1 LSNISQKG
9 INPVAK
15 RNRRRKSKRG
25 LRLPAFSNPLA
36 TMASALGQRHFVVN
50 ARYYWRE
57 FGTINQVLV
66 IAGFVFVLSTSATLY
81 KVFKDKYEMR
91 EIRCLAMNIYHEARG
106 EPVMGKY
113 AVAQVTLNRVASQRY
128 PNDVCRVVHQRA
140 KETAQFSW
148 TLDDITDIPK
158 ESKAWIE
165 SIRVAKE
172 VYKQEKTAEIGD
184 ALYYHAEYVKPR
196 WASKKDKVAKI
207 GRHIFYK

>member
-1 LSNISQKG
+1 M
-9 INPVAK
+9 AR
-15 RNRRRKSKRG
+15 RNRRRRNKSG
-25 LRLPAFSNPLA
+25 FRLPAFSNPLTVLA
-36 TMASALGQRHFVVN
+36 DTIGQSHFVVN

-81 KVFKDKYEMR
+81 KVFTDKYEMR

-106 EPVMGKY
+106 EPGMGKY
-113 AVAQVTLNRVASQRY
+113 AVAQVTLNRVESPRY

-140 KETAQFSW
+140 RETAQFSW

-158 ESKAWIE
+158 ESKAWID
-165 SIRVAKE
+165 SIRIAKE
-172 VYKQEKTAEIGD
+172 VYRQEKTADIGD
-184 ALYYHAEYVKPR
+184 ALFYHADYVNPR
-196 WASKKDKVAKI
+196 WASQKVKVAKI

>member
-1 LSNISQKG
+1 M
-9 INPVAK
+9 AR
-15 RNRRRKSKRG
+15 RNRRRRSKRSYRFP
-25 LRLPAFSNPLA
+25 LLSNPI
-36 TMASALGQRHFVVN
+36 ASIADAIGQSRFAVN

-57 FGTINQVLV
+57 FGTINQVLLV
-66 IAGFVFVLSTSATLY
+66 AAAVFVLSTSATLY

-106 EPVMGKY
+106 EPGMGQY
-113 AVAQVTLNRVASQRY
+113 AVAQVTLNRVASTRY

-158 ESKAWIE
+158 ESKAWIDA
-165 SIRVAKE
+165 IRVAKE
-172 VYKQEKTAEIGD
+172 VYRQEKTADIGD
-184 ALYYHAEYVKPR
+184 ALFYHADYVSPR

>member
-1 LSNISQKG
+1 MRM
-9 INPVAK
+9 PV
-15 RNRRRKSKRG
+15 
-25 LRLPAFSNPLA
+25 FSNP
-36 TMASALGQRHFVVN
+36 MAAMAEAIGQSHFVVN

-57 FGTINQVLV
+57 FGTINQVLL
-66 IAGFVFVLSTSATLY
+66 IAGVVFVLSTSATLY

-106 EPVMGKY
+106 EPGMGKY
-113 AVAQVTLNRVASQRY
+113 AVAQVTLNRVQSPKY

-158 ESKAWIE
+158 ESKAWIDA
-165 SIRVAKE
+165 IRVAKE
-172 VYKQEKTAEIGD
+172 VYRQEKTADIGD
-184 ALYYHAEYVKPR
+184 ALYYHADYVKPR
-196 WASKKDKVAKI
+196 WASHKDKVAKI

>member
-1 LSNISQKG
+1 M
-9 INPVAK
+9 AK
-15 RNRRRKSKRG
+15 RNRRRRNKRG
-25 LRLPAFSNPLA
+25 YRLPVISSPMAFINA
-36 TMASALGQRHFVVN
+36 VGQSHFVVN

-66 IAGFVFVLSTSATLY
+66 VAGMVFALSTSATLY

-106 EPVMGKY
+106 EPDMGKY

-140 KETAQFSW
+140 RETAQFSW

-158 ESKAWIE
+158 ESKAWLD

-172 VYKQEKTAEIGD
+172 VYRQEKTADIGD
-184 ALYYHAEYVKPR
+184 ALFYHADYVNPR

>member
-1 LSNISQKG
+1 M
-9 INPVAK
+9 AK
-15 RNRRRKSKRG
+15 RNRRRRNKRG
-25 LRLPAFSNPLA
+25 FRLPIISNPIA
-36 TMASALGQRHFVVN
+36 VMAETIGQSHFVVN

-66 IAGFVFVLSTSATLY
+66 VAGVVFALSTSATLY

-106 EPVMGKY
+106 EPGMGKY
-113 AVAQVTLNRVASQRY
+113 AVAQVTLNRVASPNY

-158 ESKAWIE
+158 ESKAWLD

-172 VYKQEKTAEIGD
+172 VYKQEKTADVGD
-184 ALYYHAEYVKPR
+184 ALYYHADYVKPR
-196 WASKKDKVAKI
+196 WASRKVKVAKI

>member
-1 LSNISQKG
+1 M
-9 INPVAK
+9 AR
-15 RNRRRKSKRG
+15 RNRRRKNKRNYRFPVF
-25 LRLPAFSNPLA
+25 LNPVA
-36 TMASALGQRHFVVN
+36 ALKETIGQSRFAVN

-66 IAGFVFVLSTSATLY
+66 IAAAVFVLSTSATLY

-106 EPVMGKY
+106 EPGMGKY
-113 AVAQVTLNRVASQRY
+113 AVAQVTLNRVASPKY

-148 TLDDITDIPK
+148 TLDGITDIPK
-158 ESKAWIE
+158 ESKAWIDA
-165 SIRVAKE
+165 IRVAKE
-172 VYKQEKTAEIGD
+172 VYRQEKTADIGD
-184 ALYYHAEYVKPR
+184 ALYYHADYVKPR
-196 WASKKDKVAKI
+196 WALKKARVAKI

>member
-1 LSNISQKG
+1 
-9 INPVAK
+9 VAR
-15 RNRRRKSKRG
+15 RNRRRRNKRG
-25 LRLPAFSNPLA
+25 FRWPLFNPVAALA
-36 TMASALGQRHFVVN
+36 ERIGQSRFAVN

-106 EPVMGKY
+106 EPNMGKY
-113 AVAQVTLNRVASQRY
+113 AVAQVTINRVASPRY

-148 TLDDITDIPK
+148 TLDDVTDIPK
-158 ESKAWIE
+158 ESQAWLD

-184 ALYYHAEYVKPR
+184 ALFYHADYVKPR
-196 WASKKDKVAKI
+196 WASKKVKVAKI